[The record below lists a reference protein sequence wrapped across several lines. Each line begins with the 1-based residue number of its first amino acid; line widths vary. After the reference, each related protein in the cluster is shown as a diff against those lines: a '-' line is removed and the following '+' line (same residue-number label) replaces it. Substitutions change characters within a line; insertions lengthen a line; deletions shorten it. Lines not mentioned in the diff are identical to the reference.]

1 VTRFHARNHSTAVV
15 AADRDRIWDVLSN
28 PQLLAHLTPLV
39 REIIA
44 DGDRWLWQLAGITGL
59 GLEVVPAFTEQ
70 MTFTPRE
77 RIDFHHDPPRGRH
90 ERAGANGHYVL
101 ADHPDGTQLEIDI
114 TIHVDL
120 PLPRL
125 SRAAV
130 TRVMEESMHRTGD
143 IFARNLA
150 NHLDIPHSPPT

>member
-1 VTRFHARNHSTAVV
+1 MQRFEATNHSTAVV
-15 AADRDRIWDVLSN
+15 EASRDRIWGVLTN

-70 MTFTPRE
+70 MEFAPRE
-77 RIDFHHDPPRGRH
+77 RIDFRHAPPMGRR
-90 ERAGANGHYVL
+90 ERAGATGWYVL
-101 ADHPDGTQLEIDI
+101 SDHPRGTRLEIEI

-125 SRAAV
+125 SRGPV
-130 TRVMEESMHRTGD
+130 QRIMEESMARTGD
-143 IFARNLA
+143 VFARNLLA
-150 NHLDIPHSPPT
+150 HLGSAPQGK